1 MYYSYVMGIDSS
13 INDLKNKGFII
24 QNDGDNYMVSFSKE
38 KVSIWEDFISKH
50 LAVDFW
56 NEFLAEDKVVFIFH
70 LQEGIKKFDVYN
82 FENDEVLA
90 LCEKICKC
98 KFESIKSMLV
108 GNHFYKDKLK

>member
-38 KVSIWEDFISKH
+38 KASIWEDFISKH

-56 NEFLAEDKVVFIFH
+56 NEFLAEDKVFLYF
-70 LQEGIKKFDVYN
+70 
-82 FENDEVLA
+82 
-90 LCEKICKC
+90 ICK
-98 KFESIKSMLV
+98 KVSKNLMYITLKMMKSSLCV
-108 GNHFYKDKLK
+108 KKYANANLNQ

>member
-24 QNDGDNYMVSFSKE
+24 QNDGDNYMVSFPKE
-38 KVSIWEDFISKH
+38 KAPIWEDFISEH

-56 NEFLAEDKVVFIFH
+56 NEFLAEDKIVFVFH
-70 LQEGIKKFDVYN
+70 LQSGIKRFNVYN
-82 FENDEVLA
+82 FENEEVLA

-98 KFESIKSMLV
+98 KFKSIRSMLEE
-108 GNHFYKDKLK
+108 NHFYKDKLW

>member
-13 INDLKNKGFII
+13 INGLKNMGFTI

-38 KVSIWEDFISKH
+38 KASLWEDFISKH
-50 LAVDFW
+50 LEVNFW
-56 NEFLAEDKVVFIFH
+56 NEFIAEDKVVFIFH
-70 LQEGIKKFDVYN
+70 LQEGIKKFNVYN

-98 KFESIKSMLV
+98 KFESIRSMLV
-108 GNHFYKDKLK
+108 GNHFYKDKL